1 MLVEKR
7 LDGMEKNVAEVM
19 TKVEREQSLLFC
31 RSIVKESK
39 MLCRKVEQLENQ
51 AQASNVCIFGL
62 TKDLDQQGIKR
73 FLVKWLPIAL
83 SIDAS
88 MATTHVSIGACER
101 YQIDSNEDRAGSV
114 PPYYREVYAIVCCK
128 QEDQVQRDVF
138 ERLLSRT
145 ELPTAI
151 QNQIVEQVEWKDRRL
166 SKLSFYRALALIA
179 LSQQGK
185 QPSIKLLENYTQEF
199 PKPQLGE
206 LSELQSLRMQ
216 TPQGNPIRL
225 SQTLTELLARDLVQV
240 ELIPE
245 KKGLFLKHVEYEVS
259 SQRFKSS
266 VYRRYSDFVV
276 FHELLLLR
284 FPYRMVPALPPKR
297 ILKVFHPLADREF
310 IDTRRRA
317 LGRFMNLVAR
327 HPFFSED
334 TLVKNFLTFSGSDVQ
349 NKLREFKGS
358 GDEFM
363 TCKIAVHVK
372 DYLPADIQAQF
383 AASRELIRNVHNSFY
398 KLRDRAERMASRSVE
413 NATDLLMIGRE
424 LSAVGSDTTILS
436 SCAPESNSSWTTLKQ
451 AMKNLSVEFS
461 LLADKSAQQG
471 KREQDDVVEKLN
483 LFLDLLQSYKDLCER
498 HERGVLHEHQRAL
511 QKYSSMKK
519 QMMSVTVQN
528 KEPVSV
534 EQLESRIVQQENAIQ
549 TMELR
554 NYFSLYCLHQ
564 ETQLIHIYLHL
575 TSHILGAFVSSQIQ
589 GHKEMSEVW
598 NELRP
603 KLSCLF
609 IGPNG
614 MPSPPLSP
622 QGNWQNTASFFP
634 N

>member
-1 MLVEKR
+1 WSV
-7 LDGMEKNVAEVM
+7 
-19 TKVEREQSLLFC
+19 FYH
-31 RSIVKESK
+31 I
-39 MLCRKVEQLENQ
+39 
-51 AQASNVCIFGL
+51 
-62 TKDLDQQGIKR
+62 
-73 FLVKWLPIAL
+73 
-83 SIDAS
+83 
-88 MATTHVSIGACER
+88 
-101 YQIDSNEDRAGSV
+101 GSV

-185 QPSIKLLENYTQEF
+185 QPSIKLLENYTQAEF

-259 SQRFKSS
+259 SQVMGVLYRMKYKWKFHVLCKSLVLPHINQNGGPCSIFVLRFLCSYALVFFPVLQRFKSS

-297 ILKVFHPLADREF
+297 ILKADREF

-372 DYLPADIQAQF
+372 KACVATKGTQEVNAIAKPILCVLLNTVTFKNCAVTCT
-383 AASRELIRNVHNSFY
+383 IRTLGNSINRLTWFF
-398 KLRDRAERMASRSVE
+398 S
-413 NATDLLMIGRE
+413 

-622 QGNWQNTASFFP
+622 QGN
-634 N
+634 

>member
-1 MLVEKR
+1 
-7 LDGMEKNVAEVM
+7 M
-19 TKVEREQSLLFC
+19 T
-31 RSIVKESK
+31 
-39 MLCRKVEQLENQ
+39 
-51 AQASNVCIFGL
+51 VCIMDGE
-62 TKDLDQQGIKR
+62 I
-73 FLVKWLPIAL
+73 
-83 SIDAS
+83 
-88 MATTHVSIGACER
+88 
-101 YQIDSNEDRAGSV
+101 NEGSV

-372 DYLPADIQAQF
+372 AFLFYNYLAWF
-383 AASRELIRNVHNSFY
+383 FS
-398 KLRDRAERMASRSVE
+398 
-413 NATDLLMIGRE
+413 